1 MEVVLGLL
9 AGAASIA
16 SIVCLIMVVIKLFQD
31 KGVGWGIFGIFCS
44 IYTFIWGWQ
53 NYARF
58 DLKNVMI
65 IWTAAFVTSIIVR
78 VLITTMTA
86 SSGVTN

>member
-9 AGAASIA
+9 AVAAWIA
-16 SIVCLIMVVIKLFQD
+16 SLVCLIMVVIKLFQD
-31 KGVGWGIFGIFCS
+31 KGVGWGIFGIICG

-58 DLKNVMI
+58 DLKNIMM
-65 IWTAAFVTSIIVR
+65 IWTAAIVTSILVR
-78 VLITTMTA
+78 ILIMTMTA
-86 SSGVTN
+86 SSGVVN